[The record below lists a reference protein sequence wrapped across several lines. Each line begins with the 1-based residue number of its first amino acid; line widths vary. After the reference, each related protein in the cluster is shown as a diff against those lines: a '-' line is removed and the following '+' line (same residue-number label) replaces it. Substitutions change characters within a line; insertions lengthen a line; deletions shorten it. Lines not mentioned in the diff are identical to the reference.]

1 MAMSPLTEHIYP
13 SWGEMDKVVVDA
25 AIGKRNTKQSMR
37 NSSNFVASERSAVI
51 RK

>member
-25 AIGKRNTKQSMR
+25 AIGKSHTKQSMR